1 MIRNKSFK
9 RIITGVLTS
18 VLIALS
24 VIGCGSSSSGGGGG
38 STDGSGVKV
47 FFSTLT
53 LDDFK
58 TLVMNSVIEAGKSS
72 GVTVDVG
79 EPCATVDDQVAQI
92 RDAASKGY
100 DAIICNPVDTETALQ
115 LEVTAGDIPILFTNS
130 QPDAAYLKPDKY
142 MYVGS
147 YEIDAGMMQAEYVW
161 NKLGK
166 PSSLN
171 VVLFQGQPGHPA
183 ATSRTKAVKKYFK
196 QAGVN
201 VNFVF
206 NDTAYWDTQKAAD
219 EFKIFLKTGQP
230 YDCVICNNDSMALGV
245 VQAMNE
251 LGIDT
256 SAVPVVG
263 IDATVDGCK
272 SILDGGMQFTVYQ
285 SAKGQGAACVEAAI
299 ALAKKG
305 TTKEVQYVTDDLR
318 YVWVPFEPVDKS
330 NAGSIN

>member
-100 DAIICNPVDTETALQ
+100 DAIICNPVDTDTALQ

-147 YEIDAGMMQAEYVW
+147 YEIDAGMMQADYVW

-256 SAVPVVG
+256 SAIPVVG

-305 TTKEVQYVTDDLR
+305 TTKDVQYVTDDLR

>member
-1 MIRNKSFK
+1 MFRNRSLK
-9 RIITGVLTS
+9 RILTCT
-18 VLIALS
+18 LIAVMLTVSLS
-24 VIGCGSSSSGGGGG
+24 GCGSKSSSGQL
-38 STDGSGVKV
+38 DGSGVKV

-58 TLVMNSVIEAGKSS
+58 TLVMNSVVDAGAKA
-72 GVTVDVG
+72 GVQVDVG
-79 EPCATVDDQVAQI
+79 TPCATVDEQVNQL
-92 RDAASKGY
+92 RDAAAKGY

-115 LEVTAGDIPILFTNS
+115 LEVTVGDIPILFTNS
-130 QPDAAYLKPDKY
+130 QPDAAYLKADKY

-147 YEIDAGMMQAEYVW
+147 YEIDAGTMQAEYVW

-171 VVLFQGQPGHPA
+171 IVLFQGQPGHPA
-183 ATSRTKAVKKYFK
+183 AISRTKAVKKYFK
-196 QAGVN
+196 NAGVN
-201 VNFVF
+201 ANFVF
-206 NDTAYWDTQKAAD
+206 NDTAYWDTQKACD

-251 LGIDT
+251 LGIDPQ
-256 SAVPVVG
+256 SVPVVG

-272 SILDGGMQFTVYQ
+272 SIMENGMQFTVYQ
-285 SAKGQGAACVEAAI
+285 SAVGQGQSCIEAAI

-305 TTKEVQYVTDDLR
+305 TCKDVQYVTEDGL
-318 YVWVPFEPVDKS
+318 YVWYPFSPVDKS
-330 NAGSIN
+330 NAASIN

>member
-1 MIRNKSFK
+1 MFK
-9 RIITGVLTS
+9 KRSLKRFLTCALTA
-18 VLIALS
+18 VILS
-24 VIGCGSSSSGGGGG
+24 VSIMGCGSKSSGG
-38 STDGSGVKV
+38 TIDGSEVKV

-58 TLVMNSVIEAGKSS
+58 TLVMNSVIDAGAKS

-79 EPCATVDDQVAQI
+79 APCATVDEQVNQI
-92 RDAASKGY
+92 RDAAAKGY
-100 DAIICNPVDTETALQ
+100 DAIICNPVATATALQ

-147 YEIDAGMMQAEYVW
+147 YEIDAGTMQAEYVW

-183 ATSRTKAVKKYFK
+183 AVNRTKAVKKYFRN
-196 QAGVN
+196 AGVN
-201 VNFVF
+201 ANFVF
-206 NDTAYWDTQKAAD
+206 NDTAYWDTQKACD

-251 LGIDT
+251 LGIDPQ
-256 SAVPVVG
+256 SVPVVG

-272 SILDGGMQFTVYQ
+272 SILENGMQFTVYQ
-285 SAKGQGAACVEAAI
+285 SAVGQGQSCIEAAI
-299 ALAKKG
+299 ALAKRG
-305 TTKEVQYVTDDLR
+305 TCKDVQYVTEDGL
-318 YVWVPFEPVDKS
+318 YVWVPFAPVDKS
-330 NAGSIN
+330 NAASIN

>member
-38 STDGSGVKV
+38 SADGSGVKV

-115 LEVTAGDIPILFTNS
+115 LEVTAGDQLFIAIGTNKYNIS
-130 QPDAAYLKPDKY
+130 FFQIISTFYDFGINLLK
-142 MYVGS
+142 
-147 YEIDAGMMQAEYVW
+147 
-161 NKLGK
+161 
-166 PSSLN
+166 
-171 VVLFQGQPGHPA
+171 
-183 ATSRTKAVKKYFK
+183 
-196 QAGVN
+196 
-201 VNFVF
+201 
-206 NDTAYWDTQKAAD
+206 
-219 EFKIFLKTGQP
+219 
-230 YDCVICNNDSMALGV
+230 
-245 VQAMNE
+245 
-251 LGIDT
+251 
-256 SAVPVVG
+256 
-263 IDATVDGCK
+263 
-272 SILDGGMQFTVYQ
+272 
-285 SAKGQGAACVEAAI
+285 
-299 ALAKKG
+299 
-305 TTKEVQYVTDDLR
+305 
-318 YVWVPFEPVDKS
+318 
-330 NAGSIN
+330 